1 MFQQMLL
8 QDYGKLCG
16 IKVVLQEIF
25 SLEQGFNPILMDP
38 MIEETSKYDKV
49 PWNRSLQLIFVAVTL
64 HKVGFRNWISGR
76 FVLDGYKA
84 P

>member
-49 PWNRSLQLIFVAVTL
+49 PWNLLLQLFGAVTL
-64 HKVGFRNWISGR
+64 HKVGFQNQISGR
-76 FVLDGYKA
+76 FVPDGYTA